1 MRHKLRRKEKEGRG
15 VEREFKREPKIRGS
29 QTSLYSRFYFLGTRR
44 LRNGVKEKK
53 EKEGLWG
60 VGL

>member
-1 MRHKLRRKEKEGRG
+1 M
-15 VEREFKREPKIRGS
+15 EREFKREPKIRGS